1 MNIIWWFF
9 FWKSAKCYL
18 FWITHPTRLLGALSK
33 RENYSTLTYDL
44 AVPKKMLPLSKCLII
59 WLCWGKIMPNRWP
72 KYNVSYFQVLVCI
85 HLDSILRRYC
95 GIPAKSQWFNFKFV
109 YDYISDFWIMHPT
122 LDPTA
127 LVGYVIQKRFVIS
140 SITCCKIM
148 TAMLKWWCSIVEVE

>member
-1 MNIIWWFF
+1 MQIDWTKSLIYNQNVIVSQLHFLSKIFVSHKHNYNIVFADDFSSENQQNAISFG
-9 FWKSAKCYL
+9 L
-18 FWITHPTRLLGALSK
+18 GTRPTRLLGALSK

-95 GIPAKSQWFNFKFV
+95 GIPAKSQ
-109 YDYISDFWIMHPT
+109 
-122 LDPTA
+122 
-127 LVGYVIQKRFVIS
+127 
-140 SITCCKIM
+140 
-148 TAMLKWWCSIVEVE
+148 